1 VRPVASRSGQFKP
14 FTMRID
20 QAPFS
25 DVNVRQALRL
35 LVDRQQLINSALDG
49 FGVVASDVF
58 SPYDPGFDK
67 PLHRQQDIPQAKS
80 LLKKAGLENMT
91 VTLTTS
97 AVATGMVAM
106 ATVLAEQATA
116 AGVTIKIHQVDPGTF
131 FGANYLS
138 WTFSQDY
145 YSYAPYLNQVAQL
158 TRRPIRPRASRS
170 SMRCSNSISARAPIS
185 SPRSWTRST
194 HTATR
199 SPVTPPRA
207 SGG

>member
-1 VRPVASRSGQFKP
+1 
-14 FTMRID
+14 MRID

-49 FGVVASDVF
+49 YGVVASDVF

-67 PLHRQQDIPQAKS
+67 SLHRQQDMPQANPCRK
-80 LLKKAGLENMT
+80 GGNGNMT

-116 AGVTIKIHQVDPGTF
+116 AGVTIKSHQVDPGTF
-131 FGANYLS
+131 FGA
-138 WTFSQDY
+138 T
-145 YSYAPYLNQVAQL
+145 
-158 TRRPIRPRASRS
+158 T
-170 SMRCSNSISARAPIS
+170 
-185 SPRSWTRST
+185 
-194 HTATR
+194 
-199 SPVTPPRA
+199 
-207 SGG
+207 

>member
-1 VRPVASRSGQFKP
+1 MRPVASRSGQFKP

-20 QAPFS
+20 QAPF
-25 DVNVRQALRL
+25 
-35 LVDRQQLINSALDG
+35 
-49 FGVVASDVF
+49 SDVF

-207 SGG
+207 SGGVGEPLSNWDMERFWFV